1 MLMKLV
7 IRNYLE
13 KLGINLSKNSSTL
26 GLTPI
31 SEIRDLLFSL
41 RPKTNG
47 VNLIRIGGAGDGGYL
62 LPDDFVGIEECF
74 SPGSN
79 LLWNFERELSE
90 RFHIKSF
97 ICDSI
102 DQKPRDLTENQD
114 FTEAWVGPATDE
126 SSTISLSDW
135 IEIKSPGDSDLIL
148 QMDIEGAEFQT
159 LLSVSTK
166 LLNRFRIIVIEFHF
180 LEALKNRW
188 AFNLMYTP
196 IFSKLLENFD
206 VVHLHPNNCCGT
218 WTVGDLEFPRIIE
231 VTFHRKDRAISD
243 LKNADIKNQLDYPCV
258 PSNKELRIEW
268 LESSNIVKVDKHL

>member
-1 MLMKLV
+1 
-7 IRNYLE
+7 
-13 KLGINLSKNSSTL
+13 
-26 GLTPI
+26 
-31 SEIRDLLFSL
+31 
-41 RPKTNG
+41 
-47 VNLIRIGGAGDGGYL
+47 
-62 LPDDFVGIEECF
+62 
-74 SPGSN
+74 
-79 LLWNFERELSE
+79 
-90 RFHIKSF
+90 
-97 ICDSI
+97 
-102 DQKPRDLTENQD
+102 
-114 FTEAWVGPATDE
+114 
-126 SSTISLSDW
+126 
-135 IEIKSPGDSDLIL
+135 
-148 QMDIEGAEFQT
+148 MDIEGAEFQT